1 MEWEGSQSAVIM
13 SVLKERV
20 KTPCRLC
27 FRGWEEAKCSGFRT
41 EQEEKN
47 WMQWVPVILPR
58 SSAVQE
64 DREMEGNGG
73 QERLL
78 F

>member
-1 MEWEGSQSAVIM
+1 MQWIK
-13 SVLKERV
+13 SVLRERV
-20 KTPCRLC
+20 RTQCRLC
-27 FRGWEEAKCSGFRT
+27 FRGREEAKWSGSRT

-47 WMQWVPVILPR
+47 WMQWVPTILSR

-73 QERLL
+73 QERCL